1 MFENEAV
8 SRVLPMN
15 ARTVLPTAWSNRRKK
30 WSIKKN
36 LIDLIPQ
43 IAGTMFNIPT
53 LNYNYIR
60 RLSNYFTI
68 LICFFLKNALLKEA
82 PPR

>member
-30 WSIKKN
+30 WSIKKTAGYSYN
-36 LIDLIPQ
+36 HECNHLEIKVIIIDLIPE
-43 IAGTMFNIPT
+43 IAGTMFNTPT
-53 LNYNYIR
+53 LNYNYIT
-60 RLSNYFTI
+60 RL
-68 LICFFLKNALLKEA
+68 
-82 PPR
+82 

>member
-30 WSIKKN
+30 WSIKKTAEYSYN
-36 LIDLIPQ
+36 HECNHLEIKAIIIDLIPE
-43 IAGTMFNIPT
+43 IAGTMFNTPT
-53 LNYNYIR
+53 SNHNYIT
-60 RLSNYFTI
+60 RL
-68 LICFFLKNALLKEA
+68 
-82 PPR
+82 